1 MSPRIAVFCKAIR
14 RTSRS
19 CGGWTVYVLGFVVCL
34 VNFPILRGLDPAR
47 FRAVLDRLG
56 MGGKADKSLWNRDMR
71 LYSDGQKKKMLL
83 AAGLC
88 AEAHLY
94 VWDEPLNFLDIE
106 AREQIENALLA
117 AGPTLVFVEH
127 DRAFTERVATD
138 KLDLQAFFSRPC
150 TGPRS
155 VFH

>member
-1 MSPRIAVFCKAIR
+1 
-14 RTSRS
+14 
-19 CGGWTVYVLGFVVCL
+19 
-34 VNFPILRGLDPAR
+34 
-47 FRAVLDRLG
+47 
-56 MGGKADKSLWNRDMR
+56 MR

-88 AEAHLY
+88 AEAHLYVWDEPTSITHEAVKVAAHLY

-138 KLDLQAFFSRPC
+138 KLDLQAFFSRPR
-150 TGPRS
+150 TGPSS

>member
-1 MSPRIAVFCKAIR
+1 
-14 RTSRS
+14 
-19 CGGWTVYVLGFVVCL
+19 
-34 VNFPILRGLDPAR
+34 
-47 FRAVLDRLG
+47 

-138 KLDLQAFFSRPC
+138 KLDLQAFFFRPR